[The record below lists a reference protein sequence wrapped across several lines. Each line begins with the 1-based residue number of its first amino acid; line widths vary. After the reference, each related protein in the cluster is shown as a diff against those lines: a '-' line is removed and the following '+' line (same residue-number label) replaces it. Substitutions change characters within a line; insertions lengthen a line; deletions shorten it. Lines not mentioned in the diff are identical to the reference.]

1 MAETAAEAIFHP
13 VRMRIITALSRRQW
27 TTAQIA
33 AALPD
38 VPQATLYRHLKRL
51 LNTDVICV
59 VEQRPVHGVVEK
71 VYALSGGILL
81 TPESPGISQMKPDD
95 WRRAF
100 AAYTASLMSQFEG
113 YLQPGHVDMVK
124 DGLSFRTTP
133 LYLSDDEMAQ
143 FFADLSA
150 VVVSALANDPSPNRR
165 RRLFS
170 TVLVPEANLDL
181 NEETGD

>member
-1 MAETAAEAIFHP
+1 MAGLSADAVFHP

-38 VPQATLYRHLKRL
+38 VAQATLYRHLKRL
-51 LNTDVICV
+51 LEADVICV
-59 VEQRPVHGVVEK
+59 VEQRPVHGVLEK
-71 VYALSGGILL
+71 VYALPGSILL
-81 TPESPGISQMKPDD
+81 TPDSPGISRMTPDD

-113 YLQPGHVDMVK
+113 YLQQGSGDVYK
-124 DGLSFRTTP
+124 DGVSFRTAP
-133 LYLSDDEMAQ
+133 LYLSDDEMTQ
-143 FFADLSA
+143 FFANLHALIASA
-150 VVVSALANDPSPNRR
+150 GANGPSPDRR

-170 TVLVPEANLDL
+170 TVLVPESELDT
-181 NEETGD
+181 NGDSE

>member
-1 MAETAAEAIFHP
+1 MAETAADAIFHP
-13 VRMRIITALSRRQW
+13 VRMRIITTLSRRQW

-38 VPQATLYRHLKRL
+38 VAQATLYRHLKRL
-51 LNTDVICV
+51 LEAGVICV
-59 VEQRPVHGVVEK
+59 VEQRPVHGVLEK
-71 VYALSGGILL
+71 VYALSSSILL
-81 TPESPGISQMKPDD
+81 TPESPGISRMKPDD

-113 YLQPGHVDMVK
+113 YLQQEQVDFFK
-124 DGLSFRTTP
+124 DGVSFRTAP

-143 FFADLSA
+143 FFADLRTVIASA
-150 VVVSALANDPSPNRR
+150 AANAPAPDRR

-170 TVLVPEANLDL
+170 TTLVPETDFDENG
-181 NEETGD
+181 EPE